1 MEMNEKLM
9 RELKKKLEIE
19 MDKKEIEIVEHW
31 RKELETIYRKKYENL
46 GSVQIDIKS
55 LMERMANRASML
67 ARMVKEGT

>member
-1 MEMNEKLM
+1 MEMNEKLV

-31 RKELETIYRKKYENL
+31 RKELETIYRKRYENL
-46 GSVQIDIKS
+46 GSVQIDIKN
-55 LMERMANRASML
+55 LMERMTNRASML

>member
-31 RKELETIYRKKYENL
+31 RKELEMIYRKRYENL
-46 GSVQIDIKS
+46 SSVQIDIKG
-55 LMERMANRASML
+55 LMERMANRASIL
-67 ARMVKEGT
+67 ARMVKEGV

>member
-31 RKELETIYRKKYENL
+31 RKELDVIYKKRYENL
-46 GSVQIDIKS
+46 GSMQIDIKS
-55 LMERMANRASML
+55 LMERMANRVSML
-67 ARMVKEGT
+67 ARMVKEGA

>member
-31 RKELETIYRKKYENL
+31 RKELEVIYRKRYENL
-46 GSVQIDIKS
+46 GSVQIDIKN
-55 LMERMANRASML
+55 LMERMTNRTSIL
-67 ARMVKEGT
+67 ARMVKEGV

>member
-31 RKELETIYRKKYENL
+31 RKELEVIYKKRYENL
-46 GSVQIDIKS
+46 GSMQIDIKS
-55 LMERMANRASML
+55 LMERMANRASIL
-67 ARMVKEGT
+67 VRMVKEGT

>member
-31 RKELETIYRKKYENL
+31 RKELEVIYRKRYENL
-46 GSVQIDIKS
+46 GSVQIDIKN
-55 LMERMANRASML
+55 LMERMTNRTSIL
-67 ARMVKEGT
+67 ARMVKEGA

>member
-9 RELKKKLEIE
+9 RELKRKLEIE

-31 RKELETIYRKKYENL
+31 RKELEMIYRKRYENL
-46 GSVQIDIKS
+46 GSVQIDIKG
-55 LMERMANRASML
+55 LMERMANRASIL

>member
-31 RKELETIYRKKYENL
+31 RKELEMIYRKRYENL
-46 GSVQIDIKS
+46 SSVQIDIKG
-55 LMERMANRASML
+55 LMERMANRVSIL
-67 ARMVKEGT
+67 VRMVKEGT

>member
-1 MEMNEKLM
+1 MNEKLM

-31 RKELETIYRKKYENL
+31 RKELEMIYRKRYENL

-55 LMERMANRASML
+55 LMERMANRVSIL
-67 ARMVKEGT
+67 VRMVKEGV

>member
-19 MDKKEIEIVEHW
+19 MEKKEIEIIEHW
-31 RKELETIYRKKYENL
+31 RKELEAIYKKRYENL

-55 LMERMANRASML
+55 LMERMTNRASIL
-67 ARMVKEGT
+67 ARMVREGA